1 LLEHEL
7 VLLHLVD
14 LLSVALD
21 LLLFLSHLHVD
32 ILLSSTLDLV
42 QHLLS
47 LTLVRNLHEF
57 ALLGKLL
64 DQGIDSLLVDGL
76 SLLLL
81 LRFM

>member
-1 LLEHEL
+1 M
-7 VLLHLVD
+7 LLHLVD

-57 ALLGKLL
+57 ALLSKLL
-64 DQGIDSLLVDGL
+64 DQDIDSLLVDGL